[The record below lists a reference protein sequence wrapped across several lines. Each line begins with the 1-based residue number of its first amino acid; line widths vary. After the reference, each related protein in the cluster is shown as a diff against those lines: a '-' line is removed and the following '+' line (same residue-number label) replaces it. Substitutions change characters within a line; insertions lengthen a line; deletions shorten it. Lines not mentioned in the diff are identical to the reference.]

1 MIRRPPRSTRTDTLF
16 PYTTLFRSPFF
27 ASFSLLRTESGRQ
40 ALKDYYRPYLEL
52 AARHGAGFV
61 LESVSRRASTDWAD
75 PLGLTS
81 AELDALNVASVDLL
95 HELRAAFAP
104 RGIPMLVSG
113 CMGSRG
119 DGYAPGRILSR
130 PDAEAYQRHPAAILS
145 SARVRKS
152 GCLGET

>member
-1 MIRRPPRSTRTDTLF
+1 MIRRPPISTRTDTLF
-16 PYTTLFRSPFF
+16 PYTTLFRSLPFC
-27 ASFSLLRTESGRQ
+27 ASISLLRTESGRQ

-61 LESVSRRASTDWAD
+61 LESVSWRASPDWAD

-104 RGIPMLVSG
+104 RGFPMLVSG
-113 CMGSRG
+113 CMGPRG
-119 DGYAPGRILSR
+119 DGYDPGRIMSR
-130 PDAEAYQRHPAAILS
+130 AEAEDYPSHQRTDEPRVGKQC
-145 SARVRKS
+145 ART
-152 GCLGET
+152 GT